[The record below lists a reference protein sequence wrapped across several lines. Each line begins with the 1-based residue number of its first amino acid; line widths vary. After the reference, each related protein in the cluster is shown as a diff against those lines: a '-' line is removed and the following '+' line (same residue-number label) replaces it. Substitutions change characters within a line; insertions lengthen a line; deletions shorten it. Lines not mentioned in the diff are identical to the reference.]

1 MFISIIVPAYN
12 VELYIDR
19 CIESICNQSFPK
31 ELYEIIIVND
41 GSTDNTLKRINDLVS
56 KYNSHNIILIDKT
69 NGGLSSARNA
79 GMAQA
84 KGKYVWFVDS
94 DDYIADNSIENICED
109 IHKYNELDVLAF
121 NMEYI
126 YDDGSTDGNNRRL
139 PAGKYITGSELFLS
153 DFRYP
158 YSGVQFAIYK
168 RSYLQSLEIQF
179 KEGILFEDILYTTLL
194 LASNPRCIFIDKI
207 YYHYYIRSGSITNS
221 KSSVKKCLDCLVV
234 ADELYKHIKI
244 NEQYDVT
251 VLYDQIARLM
261 PLIYRYHMHG
271 LCFNDKL
278 VVVRDII
285 KKEYWHQS
293 IISGKKY
300 KYIPYLI
307 LNCALYP
314 FVTLL
319 DKFNK
324 ID

>member
-1 MFISIIVPAYN
+1 MFISFIVPAFN
-12 VELYIDR
+12 VELFIER
-19 CIESICNQSFPK
+19 CIKSICNQNNSRDS
-31 ELYEIIIVND
+31 YEVIIVND
-41 GSTDNTLKRINDLVS
+41 GSTDNTLSIIKRLISQYPDH
-56 KYNSHNIILIDKT
+56 KIILIDKP

-94 DDYIADNSIENICED
+94 DDYIADNSIDNICED

-158 YSGVQFAIYK
+158 YSGVPFAIYK

-179 KEGILFEDILYTTLL
+179 KEGILFEDLLYTTLL

-207 YYHYYIRSGSITNS
+207 YYHYYIRPGSITNS

-234 ADELYKHIKI
+234 ADELYKHIKF

-314 FVTLL
+314 LVTLL